1 MPLTPCGAAL
11 CAFQN
16 GNPAILSQNL
26 FLTAKTRKGGELPA
40 SAKVALFHGDR
51 VVLNGKDLFWPAA
64 DVEKSHIGSTM
75 PFALEPGFFALEIEN
90 DAKLESRSLRSLLFS
105 ETDADLELLSKARQ
119 LLNWYGTHRYCGIC
133 GSATVLR
140 EGERIL
146 ECAACSR
153 QFFPRINPCVIVL
166 VTRGEEILLARSA
179 RFRTG
184 YYSCLAGFVEIGET
198 PEQTIEREVREESG
212 VEVENIRYVES
223 QSWPFPSQLMLGFLA
238 DYRSGD
244 IVPEPGEIEDAAW
257 FHVNNLPPTP
267 SAGVSVAGRL
277 IEGYARTAPKAPKF

>member
-1 MPLTPCGAAL
+1 MASQATRLRLQDLPDSVRLL
-11 CAFQN
+11 LFRQER
-16 GNPAILSQNL
+16 ILLN
-26 FLTAKTRKGGELPA
+26 AGELFWSPS
-40 SAKVALFHGDR
+40 SAESLDAELSAL
-51 VVLNGKDLFWPAA
+51 L
-64 DVEKSHIGSTM
+64 HIGESGRNRYLAAELDTE
-75 PFALEPGFFALEIEN
+75 AGV
-90 DAKLESRSLRSLLFS
+90 ESRSLRSLLFS

-119 LLNWYGTHRYCGIC
+119 LLNWYGTHKFCGIC
-133 GSATVLR
+133 GSATALR
-140 EGERIL
+140 EGEHIL
-146 ECAACSR
+146 ECAACSH

-166 VTRGEEILLARSA
+166 VTRGEEVLLARSA

-212 VEVENIRYVES
+212 VEVGNIRYVES

-277 IEGYARTAPKAPKF
+277 IEGYARSVRDAL

>member
-1 MPLTPCGAAL
+1 MTP
-11 CAFQN
+11 Q
-16 GNPAILSQNL
+16 AIRPTRLGDLPDSARLIL
-26 FLTAKTRKGGELPA
+26 FRRDRILLNDGELFWSRSSAQSLDAEPPA
-40 SAKVALFHGDR
+40 LLR
-51 VVLNGKDLFWPAA
+51 
-64 DVEKSHIGSTM
+64 IGE
-75 PFALEPGFFALEIEN
+75 FAGGRYLATELDTEAG
-90 DAKLESRSLRSLLFS
+90 LESRSLRSLLFS

-146 ECAACSR
+146 ECTACSH

-166 VTRGEEILLARSA
+166 VTRGEEVLLARSA
-179 RFRTG
+179 RFRSG

-238 DYRSGD
+238 NYCSGD
-244 IVPEPGEIEDAAW
+244 IVPEPGEIEHAAW
-257 FHVNNLPPTP
+257 FHVKNLPPTP
-267 SAGVSVAGRL
+267 PAAVSVAGRL
-277 IEGYARTAPKAPKF
+277 IEAYAQSVTRAPINPPAARRRRIEAAKHIL